1 MFFSKVV
8 EYTDFWLTD
17 MRPKPALAKPSFR
30 EYSSSDTFT
39 NFNSDM
45 RRSTIIRHLIAKYG
59 NASVAYFYFDFKD
72 TVKQNVLSLLGSWI
86 AQIARTL
93 NPFPT
98 ALVSLF
104 QRHSIRDPERP
115 SSPTVFELTQLLRDI
130 MTLQSP
136 LFLVVDALDECQQR
150 PLLLETLFALFEQE
164 APCCRILCT
173 SRAEADIQR
182 AFINHTVKEL
192 RIQNHQVDQDVSVYI
207 RAVLNGDERLKGHR
221 EGIKELIAEKLTTG
235 AQGM

>member
-1 MFFSKVV
+1 MLFSKII
-8 EYTDFWLTD
+8 EHTDFWLTN
-17 MRPKPALAKPSFR
+17 MRPKPALAKQSFR
-30 EYSSSDTFT
+30 EYSSRDTFEP
-39 NFNSDM
+39 FNSDM

-59 NASVAYFYFDFKD
+59 NANVAYFYFDFKD
-72 TVKQNVLSLLGSWI
+72 AVKQDVLSLLGSWI
-86 AQIARTL
+86 AQVARTL
-93 NPFPT
+93 NPFPA

-115 SSPTVFELTQLLRDI
+115 SPPTVFELTQILRDI
-130 MTLQSP
+130 MTLRSP

-164 APCCRILCT
+164 DSCCRILCT
-173 SRAEADIQR
+173 SRAEPDIQR
-182 AFINHTVKEL
+182 AFSNHAIKEL

-221 EGIKELIAEKLTTG
+221 EGIKQLIAEKLTAG